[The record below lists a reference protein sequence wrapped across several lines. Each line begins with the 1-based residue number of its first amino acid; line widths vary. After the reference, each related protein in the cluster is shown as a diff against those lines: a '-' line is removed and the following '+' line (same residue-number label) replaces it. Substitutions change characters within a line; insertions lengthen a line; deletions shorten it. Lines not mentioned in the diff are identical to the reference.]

1 MAGIRVEA
9 PAKINLHLRIGQKRP
24 DGYHELES
32 LFVPLAFGDTLDAE
46 LLDGQGPPIIRMEG
60 ISGAGRI
67 RPEENILFKTVSLFR
82 EKTAFGRKLNIGVL
96 KRIPLGGGL
105 GGGSS
110 DAAALLA
117 VLNRLSGADLSGEE
131 LREIAEKLG
140 SDVPFFLFGGAAL
153 AGGRGEKLLPVDFP
167 GGMSVV
173 LVNPGFSSSTA
184 GAYSRLD
191 AYRQKKGISA
201 AKIALPAK
209 IAGILKE
216 NPRNWPFVNDFL
228 PVFQDTDGENREGM
242 IYGKILSALS
252 EAGADFS
259 GLSGSGS
266 TCFGIFTDGGKAEQ
280 AAKILSNVW
289 TFVQLTFFLARKP
302 DTVVQ

>member
-1 MAGIRVEA
+1 MPGIRVEA

-32 LFVPLAFGDTLDAE
+32 LFVPLAFGDALSAE
-46 LLDGQGPPIIRMEG
+46 LLDGEGPPVVRMEG
-60 ISGAGRI
+60 IPGAGQI
-67 RPEENILFKTVSLFR
+67 KPEENILFRAVSLFR
-82 EKTAFGRKLNIGVL
+82 EKTAFNRKLHIEVL

-117 VLNRLSGADLSGEE
+117 ALNRLSGAGLSGEE
-131 LREIAEKLG
+131 LREIAGKLG

-173 LVNPGFSSSTA
+173 LVNPGFSSGTA
-184 GAYSRLD
+184 GAYGRLD
-191 AYRQKKGISA
+191 AYRQKRGISA
-201 AKIALPAK
+201 AKTALPGE

-216 NPRNWPFVNDFL
+216 NPRDWPFTND
-228 PVFQDTDGENREGM
+228 
-242 IYGKILSALS
+242 
-252 EAGADFS
+252 
-259 GLSGSGS
+259 
-266 TCFGIFTDGGKAEQ
+266 
-280 AAKILSNVW
+280 
-289 TFVQLTFFLARKP
+289 
-302 DTVVQ
+302 